1 MLDVPR
7 FFPALELDT
16 IPRLFLKAAE
26 KFKDKELYYME
37 RGKVKQQ
44 FNYEEGLARVKSLA
58 ASLAKL
64 GARKDMKIAVI
75 GDNCPDW
82 EFSYLAIQWTGATVV
97 PLDKMLKMAEIRH
110 ILDDS
115 DSSVIIATDEFT
127 ETIDEALSGI
137 KRKFTK
143 ISIFEEKPGNNWLAF
158 EKLISEGSKLTPPEP
173 PVDLEALASILY
185 TSGTTGQAKGVMLT
199 HRNIASN
206 ISGLFESFGFHS
218 SDVFVSILPLHHS
231 FEATC
236 GFLCPVAVGA
246 KIAFSP
252 SLKSKDIIETLGK
265 HGATIV
271 LGVPLLY
278 EKMAEGVVRN
288 VKSSPALK
296 QLVFNTGMGLGKIS
310 KGISKAM
317 FSSVRKALGM
327 EKVRFLVAGGAAL
340 VPWVG
345 SFMARLGLP
354 IFQGYGMTE
363 ASPVI
368 AVSRGKIMDIASV
381 GPMLPGFEDVRIDD
395 PDEQGNGEI
404 VVKGPSVMKGYY
416 KNPEAT
422 RAVLSEDGWLRT
434 GDLGK
439 LDKRGFLFITGRAK
453 NMIVT
458 AAGKNVYP
466 EEIESV
472 VSKNPYISE
481 ILVYGYHNEST
492 NREEVHAVI
501 VPNYELI
508 DQTKPGMTQEQLE
521 EFMRDEVARESEKLS
536 DYKRIKYFELREEE
550 LPKTTTQ
557 KVKRYLFDKK
567 PVRI

>member
-7 FFPALELDT
+7 YYPALELET
-16 IPRLFLKAAE
+16 IPRMFIKAAG
-26 KFKDKELYYME
+26 KFKDKELYFME
-37 RGKVKQQ
+37 RGNTKQQ
-44 FNYEEGLARVKSLA
+44 FNYAEGLTRVRNLA
-58 ASLAKL
+58 ASLRKMGAKP
-64 GARKDMKIAVI
+64 DSKIAVI

-82 EFSYLAIQWTGATVV
+82 EITYLAIQWAGATVV
-97 PLDKMLKMAEIRH
+97 PMDRMLKMAEIRH
-110 ILDDS
+110 ILENS
-115 DSSVIIATDEFT
+115 DSIAVIATAEYV
-127 ETIDEALSGI
+127 EIVDEALSGV

-143 ISIFEEKPGNNWLAF
+143 ISIYENKQSKEWLPF
-158 EKLISEGSKLTPPEP
+158 DRLVSEGSKLDAPEP
-173 PVDLEALASILY
+173 PENLDSVAAILY

-206 ISGLFESFGFHS
+206 ISGLYECFGFDS

-236 GFLCPVAVGA
+236 GFLCAVVVGA

-252 SLKSKDIIETLGK
+252 SLKSKDIIDTLGK

-278 EKMAEGVVRN
+278 EKMAEGVMRN
-288 VKSSPALK
+288 VKSSSALK
-296 QLVFNTGMGLGKIS
+296 RLVFNTGMGLGKVS

-327 EKVRFLVAGGAAL
+327 QNVRYLVAGGAAL

-345 SFMARLGLP
+345 SFMERLGLP

-368 AVSRGKIMDIASV
+368 AVSRGKVMDIASV
-381 GPMLPGFEDVRIDD
+381 GPMLPGFEDVKIDD
-395 PDEQGNGEI
+395 PDENGNGEI
-404 VVKGPSVMKGYY
+404 MVKGPSVMKGYY

-422 RAVLSEDGWLRT
+422 AAVLSEDGWLRT

-439 LDKRGFLFITGRAK
+439 LDKRGFLYITGRAK

-466 EEIESV
+466 EEIEAV
-472 VSKNPYISE
+472 VGKNPYISE
-481 ILVYGYHNEST
+481 IIVYGHRNEAT
-492 NREEVHAVI
+492 EREEIHAVI

-508 DQTKPGMTQEQLE
+508 DQTKPGISEEQLE
-521 EFMRDEVARESEKLS
+521 EMMKTEVFKECEKLA
-536 DYKRIKYFELREEE
+536 DYKRIKHFEIHAEE
-550 LPKTTTQ
+550 LPKTTTN
-557 KVKRYLFDKK
+557 KVKRYLFAKK
-567 PVRI
+567 PIRV